1 MPRLKRKG
9 DGRKNK
15 RVYIYGAPVVDCV
28 KIDGKPVMDCNGF
41 AIPLDDGRE
50 EIFKQWEARDLELRN
65 KKLAE
70 EMEAA
75 SSLEGQR
82 LVQEQSAKN
91 IPQSVLNSKLTP
103 WMETITEYWTDP
115 ETVGIAARDLDLT
128 DRGLFD
134 HMVGQFTAE
143 QTNYIYECMGAA
155 A

>member
-1 MPRLKRKG
+1 M
-9 DGRKNK
+9 
-15 RVYIYGAPVVDCV
+15 ADCV
-28 KIDGKPVMDCNGF
+28 KIDGKRVMDCNGF

-75 SSLEGQR
+75 SSLEEQR
-82 LVQEQSAKN
+82 LGQEEVGEIIS
-91 IPQSVLNSKLTP
+91 QSVLENKLTP
-103 WMETITEYWTDP
+103 WMETIAEYWTDP

-128 DRGLFD
+128 DKVLFD
-134 HMVGQFTAE
+134 HMVGQLTCE